1 MKQYKAAFIRQQSA
15 WQKPQVPLSY
25 GHSKPSFHRSEP
37 LLNTDL
43 AMMEKQI
50 ALLSRYCMTVNQP
63 EYGLQEHSTDGH
75 LSTSCPS
82 AVLAQCGT
90 IPDEAARL
98 LYART
103 FLAQRGVPKQDMERL
118 LSLAP
123 LSECS
128 TYKHLRQLLKTVS
141 FYYMYSGGSTP
152 IRLDVMRGSNFGVR
166 AVY

>member
-1 MKQYKAAFIRQQSA
+1 MERQI
-15 WQKPQVPLSY
+15 
-25 GHSKPSFHRSEP
+25 E
-37 LLNTDL
+37 
-43 AMMEKQI
+43 
-50 ALLSRYCMTVNQP
+50 LLSQYFMTVNQQ
-63 EYGLQEHSTDGH
+63 EYGRLGQLMAEAQ
-75 LSTSCPS
+75 STSCHS
-82 AVLAQCGT
+82 EVLDQCGT

-128 TYKHLRQLLKTVS
+128 TYKHLRQLLKTMS

-152 IRLDVMRGSNFGVR
+152 IKLDVMRGSNSGLR